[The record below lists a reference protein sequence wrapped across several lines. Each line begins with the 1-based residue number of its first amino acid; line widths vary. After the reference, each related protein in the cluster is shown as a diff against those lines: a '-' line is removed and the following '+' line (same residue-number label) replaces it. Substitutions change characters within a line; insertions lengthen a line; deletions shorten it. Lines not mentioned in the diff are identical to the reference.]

1 MQGGLAG
8 QPRGLAQQR
17 NSAIHCTSSLLMLC
31 SKLLQEAALAAA
43 QYADSWLN
51 LHLESALRLASN
63 SFSILAGGGA
73 GGCAVRRQ
81 PGARG
86 ARPAR
91 EEGVYAG

>member
-43 QYADSWLN
+43 QYADS
-51 LHLESALRLASN
+51 LAPAEPG
-63 SFSILAGGGA
+63 LPEKKKK
-73 GGCAVRRQ
+73 VRTVAM
-81 PGARG
+81 G
-86 ARPAR
+86 
-91 EEGVYAG
+91 